1 MLCSGSLWAGYCADS
16 GCCEVSFYLNFCT
29 CTCYFCGFGFFVFL
43 MLLDVVVCW
52 MVLHGTILVGRLFY
66 VGQRGFEFCWL
77 TYVRVICFH
86 QKGMIASIKIR
97 HPLSFCRANCA

>member
-1 MLCSGSLWAGYCADS
+1 M
-16 GCCEVSFYLNFCT
+16 
-29 CTCYFCGFGFFVFL
+29 CYFCGSGFFVFL
-43 MLLDVVVCW
+43 MLLAVVVCW

-97 HPLSFCRANCA
+97 HPRLFAARIALEPWYLYVFALFFK